1 MASDK
6 YLSMKNLIRRILL
19 FTFLWHSTAF
29 ALAPN
34 EILVIANQKVPES
47 VELAKYYMERRSVP
61 EANLL
66 LLEAPA
72 AESCSWED
80 YEQLIAD
87 PVRSRLARVQPAW
100 RIRCL
105 VTMYGLPLKIRA
117 PAVPL
122 AQSESRELDARL
134 ADLVDLCQASNSTGD
149 SEDAPDFER
158 RIQGLKM
165 DIQIFEKFDGRAA
178 LDSELALVRAPR
190 YPLSGW
196 LHNPYYIGRRG
207 LPTRLERDEVLM
219 VSRLDGP
226 DAATVR
232 RIIDDSLLAEAGGLD
247 GEAYFDARYPEPEAG
262 ENTLDGYHFYDRSLH
277 RAARLVAAARRLPVV
292 LDAREALFQ
301 PGEARPAALYC
312 GWYSLGHYVDA
323 FQWQPGAVAYHIAS
337 RECATLKTADS
348 RVWCKML
355 LEKGAAAVIGPVN
368 EPYVQ
373 AFPPPELFFGALTDG
388 YLTLAE
394 CYLLSLPH
402 FSWKM
407 VLVGD
412 PLYRPFANAQ

>member
-1 MASDK
+1 MSCPA
-6 YLSMKNLIRRILL
+6 
-19 FTFLWHSTAF
+19 A
-29 ALAPN
+29 ALALEPG
-34 EILVIANQKVPES
+34 EMLVVANRQVSEG
-47 VELAKYYMERRSVP
+47 VALARYYMRQRGVP

-66 LLEAPA
+66 MLEAPVV
-72 AESCSWED
+72 ESCSWED
-80 YEQLIAD
+80 YEELIAD
-87 PVRSRLARVQPAW
+87 PVRSRLARIQPAW

-117 PAVPL
+117 PADPL
-122 AQSESRELDARL
+122 AQSESRELAALL
-134 ADLVDLCQASNSTGD
+134 AELVDLGQALDSIAA
-149 SEDAPDFER
+149 SEDVSVLED
-158 RIQGLKM
+158 RIQGLKS

-196 LHNPYYIGRRG
+196 LHNPYYIGRQK

-232 RIIDDSLLAEAGGLD
+232 RLIDDSLAAEDEGLE
-247 GEAYFDARYPEPEAG
+247 GMAFFDARYPEPGAG
-262 ENTLDGYHFYDRSLH
+262 ENARDGYRLYDRSLH
-277 RAARLVAAARRLPVV
+277 RAARLVQAARRMPVV
-292 LDAREALFQ
+292 LDAQEALFP
-301 PGEARPAALYC
+301 PGKARTAALYC

-323 FQWQPGAVAYHIAS
+323 FEWQPGAVAYHIAS
-337 RECATLKTADS
+337 RECATLKTAGS
-348 RVWCKML
+348 QVWCKML
-355 LEKGAAAVIGPVN
+355 LKKGAAAVIGPVN

-412 PLYRPFANAQ
+412 PLYRPFANSR